1 MRDKGSKPLMHVLRY
16 TILGV
21 ALILS
26 QAQAG
31 THVTIEAGS
40 KVQGFMKFVE
50 DYERCK
56 ARQEFT
62 PERGEYETKAEFRRR
77 IELLRQGCDSYRVY
91 EAATVTVP
99 VKLSYDVDGARFE
112 LQLPFLREF
121 HLDYRGLVWDDF
133 PAELAELPRDKW
145 QVDQPTPR
153 AGVYKECTLRN
164 VTANAAFFDRIEA
177 YRPGSWQGCTTYY
190 DQDGAVGWRRV
201 DAEFSANDV
210 SFYAYAPVARA
221 RSIKD
226 SEENLAYILKGSL
239 NVSDREFKVSEV
251 ELRNL
256 VSGEVL
262 LRLEP

>member
-1 MRDKGSKPLMHVLRY
+1 MHAFWY
-16 TILGV
+16 TILPA
-21 ALILS
+21 ALTLS
-26 QAQAG
+26 QVQAA
-31 THVTIEAGS
+31 TQVVIDAGERA
-40 KVQGFMKFVE
+40 QGFARFVE

-62 PERGEYETKAEFRRR
+62 PQRGEYETKAEFQRR
-77 IELLRQGCDSYRVY
+77 IELLRQGCDSYRIY

-226 SEENLAYILKGSL
+226 TEEHLAYILKGSL